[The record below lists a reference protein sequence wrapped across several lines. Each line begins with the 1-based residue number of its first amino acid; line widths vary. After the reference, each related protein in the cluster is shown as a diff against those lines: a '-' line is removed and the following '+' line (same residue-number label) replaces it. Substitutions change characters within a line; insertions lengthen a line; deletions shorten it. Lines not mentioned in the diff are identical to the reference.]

1 MEMGFDIEKGKYN
14 EIRDK
19 LREKEVALT
28 ESSEELQVLRRKLE
42 EAGNKNR
49 QIVEEYRQ
57 ENDLLSKQIDA
68 INAQATESIRSLEG
82 QLGRANK
89 DLQISKEEVAEL
101 EEAIFVERENNNS
114 MSESINKLRIEI
126 EEVRFKL
133 ESMEKSYS

>member
-42 EAGNKNR
+42 EAGNRNR
-49 QIVEEYRQ
+49 QMVEEYRQ

>member
-42 EAGNKNR
+42 EAGNRNR
-49 QIVEEYRQ
+49 QMVEEYRH
-57 ENDLLSKQIDA
+57 ENDLLSKRVDA
-68 INAQATESIRSLEG
+68 INAQATESVRSLEG

>member
-1 MEMGFDIEKGKYN
+1 MGFDIEKGKYN